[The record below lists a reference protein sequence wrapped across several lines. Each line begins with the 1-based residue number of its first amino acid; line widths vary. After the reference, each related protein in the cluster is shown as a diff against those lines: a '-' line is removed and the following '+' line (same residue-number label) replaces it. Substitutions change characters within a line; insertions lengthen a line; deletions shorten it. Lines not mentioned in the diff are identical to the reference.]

1 MPQGVKLFHFLPFY
15 AKISIM
21 DIISLNDTSKLYLV
35 GGVVRDELLG
45 IKSLDIDIVYEG
57 SVIED
62 IETLRQSRKNVI
74 LNLFQKLYDIN
85 IQPEKTDIEV
95 VRTNPDFGTVRVKL
109 SEREVDIAS
118 TRTERYDR
126 KGHLPQVEK
135 IGCSLQED
143 VRRRDFTV
151 NSLYKSLST
160 GKIFDFTGG
169 QEDLKNKKLR
179 ILHNKSFIDD
189 PTRIIRALKFSHR
202 FGFELEAE
210 TRKLRD
216 EYLKNINYDMCYKR
230 VKKELIETLGLN
242 SDKLFAEFIKN
253 GIYKLVTETDVE
265 LPDVPVE
272 PLIKKYAPKSE
283 NIWLIYAGVLR
294 ELSRLELTRKEQK
307 IFDDFKELEALE
319 LKNNFEIYR
328 AFEGK
333 EIESVILYAV
343 LKDEKT
349 ALHYLDDLKKIKIQ
363 TTGKDLEAAGFT
375 PSPKYREIFD
385 FLLQKKLENPLMTL
399 EEEINSVKKEFCT

>member
-1 MPQGVKLFHFLPFY
+1 
-15 AKISIM
+15 M

-143 VRRRDFTV
+143 VMRRDFTV

-160 GKIFDFTGG
+160 GEIFDFTGG
-169 QEDLKNKKLR
+169 LEDLKNKKLK
-179 ILHNKSFIDD
+179 ILHDKSFIDD

-230 VKKELIETLGLN
+230 IKKELIETLSLN
-242 SDKLFAEFIKN
+242 SDKVFKRFIKEK
-253 GIYKLVTETDVE
+253 IYKLITENDVE
-265 LPDVPVE
+265 LPANSPE
-272 PLIKKYAPKSE
+272 QLIKKYTPKSE

-294 ELSRLELTRKEQK
+294 DLSRLELTRKEQK
-307 IFDDFKELEALE
+307 ILDDFKELEAAE
-319 LKNNFEIYR
+319 FKNDFEIYR

-349 ALHYLDDLKKIKIQ
+349 ALHYLDNLRQIKIQ
-363 TTGKDLEAAGFT
+363 ITGKNLEKMGIE
-375 PSPKYREIFD
+375 PSPKYKEIFD
-385 FLLQKKLENPLMTL
+385 FVLQKKLKNPAITL
-399 EEEINSVKKEFCT
+399 NDEILEVKKVFLN

>member
-109 SEREVDIAS
+109 SGLEVDIAS

-143 VRRRDFTV
+143 VMRRDFTV

-160 GKIFDFTGG
+160 GEIFDFTGG
-169 QEDLKNKKLR
+169 LEDLKNKKLK
-179 ILHNKSFIDD
+179 ILHDKSFIDD

-216 EYLKNINYDMCYKR
+216 EYLKNINYDLCYKR
-230 VKKELIETLGLN
+230 IKKELIETLGLN
-242 SDKLFAEFIKN
+242 SDKVFKRFIKEK
-253 GIYKLVTETDVE
+253 IYKLITENDVE
-265 LPDVPVE
+265 LPANSPE
-272 PLIKKYAPKSE
+272 QLIKKYTPKSE

-294 ELSRLELTRKEQK
+294 DLSRLELTRKEQK
-307 IFDDFKELEALE
+307 ILDDFKELEAAE
-319 LKNNFEIYR
+319 FKNDFEIYR

-349 ALHYLDDLKKIKIQ
+349 ALHYLDNLRQIKIQ
-363 TTGKDLEAAGFT
+363 ITGKNLEKMGIE
-375 PSPKYREIFD
+375 PSPKYKEIFD
-385 FLLQKKLENPLMTL
+385 FVLQKKLKNPAITL
-399 EEEINSVKKEFCT
+399 NDEILEVKKVFLN

>member
-1 MPQGVKLFHFLPFY
+1 MPQGVKIFHFFLFY
-15 AKISIM
+15 DKISDM
-21 DIISLNDTSKLYLV
+21 DIISLNDTSNLYLV

-45 IKSLDIDIVYEG
+45 IKSLDVDMVYEG
-57 SVIED
+57 NAIED
-62 IETLRQSRKNVI
+62 CADLGEL
-74 LNLFQKLYDIN
+74 
-85 IQPEKTDIEV
+85 IQV
-95 VRTNPDFGTVRVKL
+95 NPDFGTIRLKLNPHRNSSHFPDENGEILPSPTVRGVTV
-109 SEREVDIAS
+109 VDIAS
-118 TRTERYDR
+118 TRTENYPH
-126 KGHLPQVEK
+126 KGHLPVVDK
-135 IGCSLQED
+135 IGVPLKED
-143 VRRRDFTV
+143 VMRRDFTI
-151 NSLYKSLST
+151 NSLYKSVKNGEIL
-160 GKIFDFTGG
+160 DFTGG
-169 QEDLKNKKLR
+169 LEDLKNKKIR
-179 ILHNKSFIDD
+179 ILHDKSFIDD

-242 SDKLFAEFIKN
+242 SDKLFAEFIKS

-294 ELSRLELTRKEQK
+294 DLGHLELTRKEQK
-307 IFDDFKELEALE
+307 ILDDFKELEALE
-319 LKNNFEIYR
+319 LKNDFEIYR

-343 LKDEKT
+343 LKDKKT
-349 ALHYLDDLKKIKIQ
+349 ALHYLDDLKEIKIQ

-385 FLLQKKLENPLMTL
+385 FLLQKKLENPEMTL
-399 EEEINSVKKEFCT
+399 EDEICEIKRKYNN